1 MREAANQVL
10 YTNMSLNYK
19 ETIIQDYAADVKQQM
34 VIMVESQKKQT
45 YDGYPKE
52 YDTVVR
58 G

>member
-1 MREAANQVL
+1 
-10 YTNMSLNYK
+10 MSLNYK
-19 ETIIQDYAADVKQQM
+19 ETIIQVADVKQQM
-34 VIMVESQKKQT
+34 VIMVESQKNQT